1 MSDSPFENSPPPA
14 YASVLA
20 EWWRDLL
27 IATAFLTRLPI
38 RLSGEPG
45 LDSLA
50 RAARAF
56 PVVGLGIGLA
66 GGVIF
71 AAAMALGIHPLLAAF
86 VSVGATAMLTGALH
100 EDGLADVADGFGG
113 GNERDDKLR
122 IMRDSR
128 IGTFGVLALILSV
141 LLRGS
146 ALAALGTPAT
156 VTAALIACHAASRAF
171 VVVVMNREPLARGDG
186 LAATAGRPDAT
197 VAIWALGI
205 GAGLGLLTL
214 GVAAPITL
222 AAGALAA
229 WIMAR
234 LAHRQ
239 IGGYTGDVLGATQQ
253 LAEAAM
259 LIAVVA
265 QT

>member
-1 MSDSPFENSPPPA
+1 MRDSPFEKSPPPA
-14 YASVLA
+14 YVGVLA
-20 EWWRDLL
+20 EWWRDLQ
-27 IATAFLTRLPI
+27 IAMAFLTRLPI
-38 RLSGEPG
+38 SLPGEAG

-56 PVVGLGIGLA
+56 PIVGLGIGLA
-66 GGVIF
+66 GGLVF
-71 AAAMALGIHPLLAAF
+71 AVAMWLGIHPLLAAF
-86 VSVGATAMLTGALH
+86 VSVGATTILTGAIH
-100 EDGLADVADGFGG
+100 EDGLADLADGFGG
-113 GNERDDKLR
+113 GASREDKLR

-128 IGTFGVLALILSV
+128 IGTFGVLALLLSV

-146 ALAALGTPAT
+146 ALAALGTPT
-156 VTAALIACHAASRAF
+156 MVTAALVACHAASRAF
-171 VVVVMNREPLARGDG
+171 VVVVMNREPLARDDG
-186 LAATAGRPDAT
+186 LAATAGRPDGT
-197 VAIWALGI
+197 VTVWALAI
-205 GAGLGLLTL
+205 GAGLSLVAL

-222 AAGALAA
+222 AVGALAA

-253 LAEAAM
+253 VAETAM

-265 QT
+265 HF

>member
-14 YASVLA
+14 YVGVLA
-20 EWWRDLL
+20 EWWRDLQ

-38 RLSGEPG
+38 GRPGEAG

-50 RAARAF
+50 RAVRAF
-56 PVVGLGIGLA
+56 PIVGMGIGLA
-66 GGVIF
+66 GGLVF
-71 AAAMALGIHPLLAAF
+71 AAAMWLGIHPLLAAF
-86 VSVGATAMLTGALH
+86 VSVGTCTILTGAIH
-100 EDGLADVADGFGG
+100 EDGLADLADGFGG
-113 GNERDDKLR
+113 GASREDKLR

-128 IGTFGVLALILSV
+128 IGTFGVLALLLSV

-146 ALAALGTPAT
+146 AVAALGTPAM
-156 VTAALIACHAASRAF
+156 VTAALVACHSASRAF
-171 VVVVMNREPLARGDG
+171 IVVVMNREPLARDDG
-186 LAATAGRPDAT
+186 LAATAGRPEGT
-197 VAIWALGI
+197 MTIWAIAI
-205 GAGLGLLTL
+205 GAGLSLITL

-222 AAGALAA
+222 AVGALAA

-253 LAEAAM
+253 VAETAM

-265 QT
+265 QS